1 MYRHHDILAY
11 LWQAIE
17 HAVDKMSVTQV
28 AAIGGAGS
36 IISAATAAVPDFSA
50 TNAWLQMLT
59 AAGGFIGM
67 ILSVALLALKIA
79 LTWRN
84 RNKPSL

>member
-1 MYRHHDILAY
+1 MYRHHDILPH

-36 IISAATAAVPDFSA
+36 IISAATASIPDFSA

-67 ILSVALLALKIA
+67 ILSVALLILKIA